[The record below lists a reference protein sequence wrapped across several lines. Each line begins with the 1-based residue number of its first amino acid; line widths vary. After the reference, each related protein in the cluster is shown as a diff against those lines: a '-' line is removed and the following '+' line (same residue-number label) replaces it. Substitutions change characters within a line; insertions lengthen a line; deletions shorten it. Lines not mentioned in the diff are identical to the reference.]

1 MSPSNT
7 AVILLQQKLCKHYSH
22 VHVDLGA
29 QHPGV
34 DELVSI
40 FSLDA
45 GCAGNHVRVPGARDL
60 CRHRVRHRHVPHVTS
75 EVRVHNA
82 TGHGRSKL
90 HLR

>member
-1 MSPSNT
+1 MTPSST

-34 DELVSI
+34 DELFSI

-82 TGHGRSKL
+82 TGHCRGKL